1 MRIFKPSGT
10 SFWQYEF
17 VPNGKRYHKSTKM
30 TNEREALKIANAAFT
45 ALVKGEAGIGEP
57 KSVPTLRAFRQDF
70 VTAVQA
76 EKQDKPKTVQFYTYS
91 FDSLLKYEPLAEAR
105 LDNIDERLVQSSR
118 SGRSHA
124 AAKRMKSA
132 PVALPRSTDGE
143 LPCAKLF
150 VWHGAGRLSRTCPKS
165 RD

>member
-1 MRIFKPSGT
+1 MRIFKPNGT

-17 VPNGKRYHKSTKM
+17 VLNGKRYHKSTKM

-57 KSVPTLRAFRQDF
+57 KSAPTLRAFREDF

-105 LDNIDERLVQSSR
+105 LDNIDERLVQR
-118 SGRSHA
+118 FT
-124 AAKRMKSA
+124 
-132 PVALPRSTDGE
+132 V
-143 LPCAKLF
+143 
-150 VWHGAGRLSRTCPKS
+150 
-165 RD
+165 